1 MKQVSL
7 VYEAWR
13 ILKSPMDGGGSS
25 TMTAICCAGGATPPC
40 DGGGSRSP
48 SPRRG
53 RERYPSPSSSE
64 RLHLAD
70 LDETVSSRNVESTFS
85 KFGKLSDVW
94 VASYPPYF
102 GFVVFENGDD
112 AVDAIKSMKSGYIGD
127 CRVRV
132 SVALPR
138 GSRRSPRP
146 YRGGGGGYGSRRSPL
161 PRRNDYPRRL
171 RSPAPR
177 KRDYSTSRSRSPIGG
192 RHPHSPIADTV
203 SD

>member
-1 MKQVSL
+1 MSGH
-7 VYEAWR
+7 R
-13 ILKSPMDGGGSS
+13 SRRH
-25 TMTAICCAGGATPPC
+25 
-40 DGGGSRSP
+40 SRSP

-53 RERYPSPSSSE
+53 HQRSVSPSSSK

-70 LDETVSSRNVESTFS
+70 LDETVSRRNVENTFS

-112 AVDAIKSMKSGYIGD
+112 AIDALKSMKSGYIGD

-138 GSRRSPRP
+138 GTRRSPRP
-146 YRGGGGGYGSRRSPL
+146 YRGGGGGGYESRRSPP
-161 PRRNDYPRRL
+161 PRRNDYPRRSRSPRKRDYSPRRS

-177 KRDYSTSRSRSPIGG
+177 KRDYSPRRERSPV
-192 RHPHSPIADTV
+192 PP
-203 SD
+203 

>member
-25 TMTAICCAGGATPPC
+25 TMTAIGCAGGATPPC
-40 DGGGSRSP
+40 
-48 SPRRG
+48 
-53 RERYPSPSSSE
+53 
-64 RLHLAD
+64 
-70 LDETVSSRNVESTFS
+70 ESTFS

-112 AVDAIKSMKSGYIGD
+112 AVDALKSMKSGYIGD

-161 PRRNDYPRRL
+161 LRRNDYPRRS
-171 RSPAPR
+171 RSPPPR

-192 RHPHSPIADTV
+192 RRPHSPIADNV